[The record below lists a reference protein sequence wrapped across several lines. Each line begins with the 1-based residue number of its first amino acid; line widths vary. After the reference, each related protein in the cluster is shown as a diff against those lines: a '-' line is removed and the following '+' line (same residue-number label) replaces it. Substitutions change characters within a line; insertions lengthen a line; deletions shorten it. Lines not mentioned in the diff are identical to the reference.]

1 MSKGSIL
8 VLGSATALTLMG
20 LLFPPPTTQAAGRVT
35 STQESTSVQEE
46 TAEKAKSQR
55 STRRLPTYYSRVVT
69 QEQREEIYEI
79 QETYNEE
86 LEAIEVE
93 LKKKQ
98 KERDLAIEA
107 VLQPEQLA
115 EVKRLLAEAQKRRA
129 KKAGTTSTEENDTQ
143 ADQ

>member
-20 LLFPPPTTQAAGRVT
+20 LLFPPPTTQAAGRIT

-46 TAEKAKSQR
+46 TAEQSKPQR
-55 STRRLPTYYSRVVT
+55 SIIRLPTYYSRVVT

-79 QETYNEE
+79 QETYTKE
-86 LEAIEVE
+86 LEAIEME
-93 LKKKQ
+93 LKNKQ

-107 VLQPEQLA
+107 VLKPEQLE
-115 EVKRLLAEAQKRRA
+115 EVKRLLAEAKKRRS
-129 KKAGTTSTEENDTQ
+129 KKAGTASTEDQDTQ
-143 ADQ
+143 TDQ

>member
-20 LLFPPPTTQAAGRVT
+20 LLFPPPTTQAAGRIT

-46 TAEKAKSQR
+46 TAEQSKPQR
-55 STRRLPTYYSRVVT
+55 SIRRLPTYYSRVVT

-79 QETYNEE
+79 QETYTKE
-86 LEAIEVE
+86 LEAIEME
-93 LKKKQ
+93 LKNKQ

-107 VLQPEQLA
+107 VLKPEQLE
-115 EVKRLLAEAQKRRA
+115 EVKRLLAEAKKRRS
-129 KKAGTTSTEENDTQ
+129 KKAGTASTEDQDTQ
-143 ADQ
+143 TDQ